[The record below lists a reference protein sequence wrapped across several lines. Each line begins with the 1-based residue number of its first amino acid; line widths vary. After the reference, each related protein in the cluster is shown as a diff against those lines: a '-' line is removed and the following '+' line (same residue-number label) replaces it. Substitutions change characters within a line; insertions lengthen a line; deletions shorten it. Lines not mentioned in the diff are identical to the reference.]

1 MKQGQR
7 TNYLW
12 SAFRRATAAFLMLLL
27 FTLIIVVNKTEAGWV
42 FTEGEEVALKFIDS
56 LQKRDLK
63 AVNRFLAPR
72 LLTEE
77 HQANVENAVK
87 NFPEGSIKKIS
98 RVNVQINYDFNGQ
111 GRQEELEF
119 YIEFYR
125 TASLMKFIIL
135 QKGEQL
141 VIDKFRFDP
150 APMGM
155 MKRFPFN
162 TISWIQPKN
171 VFMAVAVLSVLLMIA
186 ALVLWFIKPLKMKL
200 LWLPVIFAGLME
212 ASAQWVD
219 DGPWAFNLLAFKVPP
234 VWIDAAG
241 QDPWSIVV
249 AFPLGAIVVVILAV
263 TAQPAMETLTIP
275 TRPQAGRQPRNPQPG
290 RQPRNP
296 QPRPPRPQPMKV
308 GK

>member
-1 MKQGQR
+1 MGP
-7 TNYLW
+7 
-12 SAFRRATAAFLMLLL
+12 SAMTSRYQWWFAKGTAVVCSLLILIL
-27 FTLIIVVNKTEAGWV
+27 FVNNCEAGWIH
-42 FTEGEEVALKFIDS
+42 TEGETMALELIDT
-56 LQKRDLK
+56 LQKRDLA
-63 AVNRFLAPR
+63 AVKRFLHPR

-77 HQANVENAVK
+77 HQADLENAVK
-87 NFPEGSIKKIS
+87 VFPEGSIKKIT
-98 RVNVQINYDFNGQ
+98 RVNVQVNYDFNGE
-111 GRQEELEF
+111 GRREELGF

-125 TASLMKFIIL
+125 TAVLMDVVIK

-141 VIDKFRFDP
+141 VIDMFHFNQ

-171 VFMAVAVLSVLLMIA
+171 VFMAVAVLDVLLMIA

-219 DGPWAFNLLAFKVPP
+219 DGPWAFNLLALKVPP

-249 AFPLGAIVVVILAV
+249 SFPLGAIVVVILAI
-263 TAQPAMETLTIP
+263 TAQPDREAFTVP
-275 TRPQAGRQPRNPQPG
+275 TRPRPARQPGNPQ
-290 RQPRNP
+290 Q
-296 QPRPPRPQPMKV
+296 RPSRPQPTKV
-308 GK
+308 SK